1 MEKKGHGLKRAM
13 WLPEMDRL
21 LLVGMKHGPAGVQ
34 LVTQRIR
41 QLAPTLTPGEIWGR
55 MRHLRENGSNEHRD
69 PSRWPPELI
78 ELLRDGYTS
87 GGAKKKEALKVCK
100 KHYAGVPS
108 YVISRFARQ
117 KGWLLSAPRTVTQ
130 RMRRAWSESEDQL
143 LWRLAGYES
152 SQDIAHKLRRTESA
166 VRCRLKAQGLSGK
179 VKDGISLRAFQE
191 MFHIGYRKAYTLI
204 ARGILR
210 VRDARIST
218 ASFVALRGQSPT
230 MQTIFVEGNDNTVR
244 SNGTNG
250 LSWERAAGV
259 LGVPLDQVRIWLAR
273 RQLKVMDTFVTEKA
287 LEEFCRSC
295 GRDGGM
301 QLNYRLLDPKVLQWL
316 KDYGVTVPPLG
327 TRLSVSGS
335 VKHALVTRACGKC
348 GRRICG
354 NAYFVH
360 IKGCKGASG
369 GDHNA
374 SGSRDWSVQTQPIGL
389 HRNDLTTRKCIRPPN
404 MGKW

>member
-1 MEKKGHGLKRAM
+1 MEKNGHGPKRAIKPM

-21 LLVGMKHGPAGVQ
+21 LLVGMKHGSAGIQ

-78 ELLRDGYTS
+78 ELLRDGYRS
-87 GGAKKKEALKVCK
+87 GGPKKKEALEICR
-100 KHYAGVPS
+100 KHYPGVPS

-117 KGWLLSAPRTVTQ
+117 KGWFGSAPPRTVTQ
-130 RMRRAWSESEDQL
+130 RMHRAWSESEDQL

-152 SQDIAHKLRRTESA
+152 PQQIAHKLRRTESA

-191 MFHIGYRKAYTLI
+191 MFHIGYRKAYALI
-204 ARGILR
+204 ARGTLR

-218 ASFVALRGQSPT
+218 ASMVALRGQCDATQKIS
-230 MQTIFVEGNDNTVR
+230 VEGNENPVR
-244 SNGTNG
+244 SISTNG
-250 LSWERAAGV
+250 LSWERAASV

-273 RQLKVMDTFVTEKA
+273 RQLRVVDTFVTEKA
-287 LEEFCRSC
+287 LEEFCQSC
-295 GRDGGM
+295 GRNGGLK
-301 QLNYRLLDPKVLQWL
+301 LNYRLLDPKVLQWL
-316 KDYGVTVPPLG
+316 KDYGVTVPTLG
-327 TRLSVSGS
+327 TYLSVSGS
-335 VKHALVTRACGKC
+335 VKHALVTRVCGKC

-360 IKGCKGASG
+360 IKGCKGAVG
-369 GDHNA
+369 GDQTA
-374 SGSRDWSVQTQPIGL
+374 SGSRDSVCA
-389 HRNDLTTRKCIRPPN
+389 KSAYRPAL
-404 MGKW
+404 